1 MQIKHNDILIA
12 SIGEALSSAQVA
24 QFLKSNEINVPLEDL
39 TFEYSQGEALEA
51 RRTAY
56 LVESDPLF
64 MEWQYDQTDASKQ
77 AWQDKVAEI
86 KARYPF
92 PA

>member
-1 MQIKHNDILIA
+1 MQIKHNDTLIA
-12 SIGEALSSAQVA
+12 SIGEVLSSAQVA
-24 QFLKSNEINVPLEDL
+24 HFLTANEINLPLDEI

-56 LVESDPLF
+56 IVESDPLF
-64 MEWQYDQTDASKQ
+64 MEWQYDQTDTSKQ
-77 AWQDKVAEI
+77 AWLDKVAEI